1 LEYLK
6 INNWERWQS
15 YRGDRGQPPWIK
27 IHRRILRNPE
37 WISLTDNERG
47 QLVSLWILAA
57 DKEGSIPNSP
67 ALLQKI
73 CFMSKK
79 PNLTK
84 FIELGFIQ
92 HNGIRGDVNMT
103 STRRQ
108 DVAPKAEEN
117 RIEKDKN
124 RVYMF
129 DQFWEAYPKK
139 EGKGQALK
147 AWDKIKNYEEILPKI
162 LYALSWQTKLKN
174 WNKDNGQFIPMPSS
188 YLNNLRWEDKPSGN
202 KTDDKRNDNPF
213 LLPME
218 D

>member
-1 LEYLK
+1 MEYLK